1 MFTTQTKTAVI
12 TNVTTS
18 GGVITYHTNSGDG
31 NDFAVGDI
39 VHISG
44 ISPVNFN
51 IPDAVI
57 STRTNIQFTVVSTE
71 TGTYGSGGL
80 AVYDELK
87 NHLIS
92 SSVIRTQTAAIA
104 EWNMNSASNIEEVG
118 NYRFR
123 PTEAVYGLKE
133 TFVKED
139 GESRTFSVF
148 GAEKSGSH
156 VIYTISNP
164 HSIQAGDT
172 VVISGVNVSLDG
184 VFLNSSLSGAFPVDS
199 VTETTIKVLGIAPA
213 TGLTISV
220 SSSATASSYYYYGA
234 TYADV
239 IVDGGTEDDGTPYF
253 YSNEN
258 QKQRLLFSLE
268 ECLGKFRPRSGIN
281 KAMLTGSA
289 QIQSPF
295 MSQRPRYYF
304 ATKEDNFKYWTSRRK
319 EYSPN
324 IVATAST
331 ERGIAKVGKAIDDA
345 VPFVVYTEPVAANRI
360 VVKMQTN
367 VGTYEET
374 TITPADPFYGDSN
387 KTTPVVWKIQNLVG
401 TTWESLIEFDAAS
414 ERSDGSA
421 IVKEDGYL
429 ELEYGVVIPSGY
441 QTTFYHAGDY
451 AIASDLPV
459 VSVHGYAY
467 LVGAGTSSAGQY
479 YIWNDNKDG
488 GAGYDSPYD
497 AEYGWA
503 IHEEGINR
511 FTPFVT
517 KMVDPDYFDEGQIT
531 YREFAMIGGIR
542 LVVSEMNKVGA
553 SFDLIEMSPRLAVD
567 LSSKLV
573 DFSVKKYASDLGTSG
588 LPVGQLLASSGTMN
602 IFDYDQAFNPNYT
615 FDAEAGIGSII
626 NGAITKNLQVK
637 FYEIIKDVSDS
648 DYYIPIKTLYAEG
661 FPESDAKNRSIS
673 INLRDQFIQLESI
686 IAQEIFFKDV
696 SLSFA
701 VANLLDSIGFSNYVF
716 KRTDANEDP
725 DIPFFFVQPNTSVAE
740 ILQSLAISFQFTM
753 FFDEYNNLVIMSKE
767 YLMPTESV
775 RETDFVVYGSRDTT
789 TSSTAG
795 ELYVKENSKK
805 LSSILE
811 VASQVSDIYNDGK
824 IEYSARSIQ
833 RDMSQLK
840 QAYAVDSGRIWVYK
854 PVLLWEAPN
863 EPAKQSINEQ
873 NKQTSGYAL
882 TAIPLQSDL
891 TSDLPEVVEGEVI
904 NNTIDLGEGAF
915 WIPRYS
921 GYFYANGEII
931 KYDAIEYSIVST
943 TDGVEQI
950 SNVWIRDVTEYKNYF
965 SKLQFAGKI
974 YPSGRARIYS
984 KLNENGMVAVH
995 GRGQFGTEVTAHS
1008 SGIDEYW
1015 TSSSNRSGFVMKSE
1029 YLFTTKDVT
1038 VPATSSSGIAGA
1050 GASYANRTF
1059 ARERTKVSGTKKN
1072 ILITMIPDETDA
1084 NKPPK
1089 FRGSTGGSVQS
1100 SALIMTGPTK
1110 NQCKSKGIDA
1120 RDFVSYVSKKL
1131 DKQYTHF
1138 GTRLRIIGNTSQ
1150 SSSGEQIVYGGTK
1163 YSTDGA
1169 SAKSVSG
1176 GSGGIAIIADT
1187 SGTSVNQGYYFE
1199 ISALS
1204 YSGSGTENP
1213 VADNVNFY
1221 KVKKS
1226 AANNDAIPVS
1236 LFKTQ
1241 TSIIT
1246 DFGQFVGQGRAMAEP
1261 TPSVYDI
1268 AVEYVVIS
1276 KTRIKFY
1283 LYLNNDLI
1291 AIVDDKDALP
1301 IMRTVALFSRGSS
1314 QVMFENVY
1322 ALGQN
1327 YQNNPDRDIS
1337 LPTVNPIFSSNN
1349 SHTTNTLN
1357 KYAISGILQESM
1369 LSNVN
1374 PQGGAKYGIYYDE
1387 FGTIMREAAYFNIK
1401 YDKAYPALSAKLAPT
1416 VNKDRNYVVSGFTA
1430 NAYGAEFLVF
1440 NATDTVLN
1448 LDSSTGNYLRIIGVA
1463 FNEESKNTLT
1473 VDQYYTKNSD
1483 FSNPTFSGT
1492 DLRTVDAFNEYIDIK
1507 NSRSTYGIKSFSI
1520 SAEYIQTQDEANALM
1535 GWVVSKLSKPRKSVG
1550 LSVFGIPYVQ
1560 LGDIVKVNYV
1570 DDDGVG
1576 QVSLKDS
1583 RYVVYTIEYSRDEN
1597 GPNTVIYLSEVS

>member
-18 GGVITYHTNSGDG
+18 GGVVTYHTNSGTG
-31 NDFAVGDI
+31 NTFAVGDI

-51 IPDAVI
+51 IPDAVV
-57 STRTNIQFTVVSTE
+57 STRTNIQFTVVSAE
-71 TGTYGSGGL
+71 TGAYVSGGV

-123 PTEAVYGLKE
+123 PSVSSPTEANFGVVRSTWLKE
-133 TFVKED
+133 TE
-139 GESRTFSVF
+139 E
-148 GAEKSGSH
+148 
-156 VIYTISNP
+156 
-164 HSIQAGDT
+164 
-172 VVISGVNVSLDG
+172 
-184 VFLNSSLSGAFPVDS
+184 
-199 VTETTIKVLGIAPA
+199 
-213 TGLTISV
+213 
-220 SSSATASSYYYYGA
+220 SATKYYYGG
-234 TYADV
+234 TDADV
-239 IVDGGTEDDGTPYF
+239 VIDGGFNVDETPYF
-253 YSNEN
+253 YTTRDNRH
-258 QKQRLLFSLE
+258 QQLFSLE
-268 ECLGKFRPRSGIN
+268 DCLGKFRPRSGIN
-281 KAMLTGSA
+281 KAMIAGSV

-304 ATKEDNFKYWTSRRK
+304 ATKSDNFKYWTSRRK
-319 EYSPN
+319 EYDPS
-324 IVATAST
+324 IVANVAI
-331 ERGIAKVGKAIDDA
+331 ERGVAKVSKKIDDA
-345 VPFVVYTEPVAANRI
+345 APFVVYADPVAANRI
-360 VVKMQTN
+360 VIKMQTN

-374 TITPADPFYGDSN
+374 TMTPSDPFYGDSN
-387 KTTPVVWKIQNLVG
+387 KTTPVVWKIENLVG
-401 TTWESLIEFDAAS
+401 TTWESLIEFNAAS

-441 QTTFYHAGDY
+441 ETTFYHAGDY
-451 AIASDLPV
+451 AISSDLPV

-467 LVGAGTSSAGQY
+467 LVGAGTASAGQY
-479 YIWNDNKDG
+479 YIWNENKVG
-488 GAGYDSPYD
+488 GAGYDSPYN
-497 AEYGWA
+497 AEYAWA

-517 KMVDPDYFDEGQIT
+517 KMVDPDYFDDGQIT

-542 LVVSEMNKVGA
+542 IVVTEMNKQDA
-553 SFDLIEMSPRLAVD
+553 SFDLIEMSPRLAID

-573 DFSVKKYASDLGTSG
+573 NFSVKKYASDLGASG
-588 LPVGQLLASSGTMN
+588 LPVGQLLASSGAMN

-615 FDAEAGIGSII
+615 FDPETGIGSII

-661 FPESDAKNRSIS
+661 FPESSAKDRIIS
-673 INLRDQFIQLESI
+673 INLRDQFIQLESM

-701 VANLLDSIGFSNYVF
+701 IANLLDSIGFSNYVF
-716 KRTDANEDP
+716 KRTDAKEDP

-753 FFDEYNNLVIMSKE
+753 FFDEYNNLIIMSKE
-767 YLMPTESV
+767 YLMPTEQA

-789 TSSTAG
+789 TSNAAG

-805 LSSILE
+805 LSNILE

-824 IEYSARSIQ
+824 IEYSAKSIQ

-840 QAYAVDSGRIWVYK
+840 QAYAVDSARIWVYK

-873 NKQTSGYAL
+873 NKQTSAYAL
-882 TAIPLQSDL
+882 TAIPLESDL
-891 TSDLPEVVEGEVI
+891 SIDLPEVVDGEVV
-904 NNTIDLGEGAF
+904 NNIIELGEGAF

-943 TDGVEQI
+943 TDGVEEI

-984 KLNENGMVAVH
+984 KINESGVVAVH
-995 GRGQFGTEVTAHS
+995 GRGQFGTDIVAHS
-1008 SGIDEYW
+1008 AGIQQYW
-1015 TSSSNRSGFVMKSE
+1015 KDQTTLSGFVMKSE
-1029 YLFTTKDVT
+1029 YLFTSENAVDI
-1038 VPATSSSGIAGA
+1038 PATVSSGIAGA
-1050 GASYANRTF
+1050 GTSWANRTF
-1059 ARERTKVSGTKKN
+1059 ARQRTKVSGIKKN
-1072 ILITMIPDETDA
+1072 VLITTIPDET
-1084 NKPPK
+1084 NQNNPPK
-1089 FRGSTGGSVQS
+1089 FRQSTGGSIQS
-1100 SALIMTGPTK
+1100 SALNITGPTK
-1110 NQCKSKGIDA
+1110 NQCKTKGIKKPV
-1120 RDFVSYVSKKL
+1120 DFVSYVYKTL

-1138 GTRLRIIGNTSQ
+1138 GTRLRIIGQTPQ
-1150 SSSGEQIVYGGTK
+1150 SSNGEAILYGGTSL
-1163 YSTDGA
+1163 YSITPT
-1169 SAKSVSG
+1169 SAKKSVTG
-1176 GSGGIAIIADT
+1176 GSGGIAIMADP
-1187 SGTSVNQGYYFE
+1187 SGTNVNQGYYFE
-1199 ISALS
+1199 LSALS
-1204 YSGSGTENP
+1204 YSGSETDDA
-1213 VADNVNFY
+1213 VLDNIHFY

-1226 AANNDAIPVS
+1226 ATTSEAIPVP
-1236 LFKTQ
+1236 LFKTS
-1241 TSIIT
+1241 TSIVT
-1246 DFGQFVGQGRAMAEP
+1246 DSGQFVGQARAMTEP
-1261 TPSVYDI
+1261 NPSVYDI
-1268 AVEYVVIS
+1268 AVEYVVVS
-1276 KTRIKFY
+1276 PTRIKFY
-1283 LYLNNDLI
+1283 LYLNNDLL
-1291 AIVDDKDALP
+1291 AIVDDRDALP
-1301 IMRTVALFSRGSS
+1301 IMNTVGLFTRGSS
-1314 QVMFENVY
+1314 QLMFENVY

-1327 YQNNPDRDIS
+1327 YRNNPDRDID
-1337 LPTVNPIFSSNN
+1337 LPTVSPVFSNNN
-1349 SHTTNTLN
+1349 SHVTNTLN

-1369 LSNVN
+1369 LANVD
-1374 PQGGAKYGIYYDE
+1374 PQGGARYGIYYDE

-1416 VNKDRNYVVSGFTA
+1416 VNKDRNYIVSGFTA

-1492 DLRTVDAFNEYIDIK
+1492 DLRTVDAFNDYIDIK
-1507 NSRSTYGIKSFSI
+1507 NSRSTYGVKSFSI
-1520 SAEYIQTQDEANALM
+1520 NADYIQTQDEANALM
-1535 GWVVSKLSKPRKSVG
+1535 GWVVSKTSKPRKSVG

-1560 LGDIVKVNYV
+1560 LGDIVKINYV

>member
-18 GGVITYHTNSGDG
+18 GGVVTYHTNSGGG
-31 NDFAVGDI
+31 NTFAVGDI

-57 STRTNIQFTVVSTE
+57 STRTNIQFTVVSAE
-71 TGTYGSGGL
+71 TGAYASGGVV
-80 AVYDELK
+80 VYDELK

-123 PTEAVYGLKE
+123 PSVSSPTEENFGVVRSTWLKE
-133 TFVKED
+133 TE
-139 GESRTFSVF
+139 
-148 GAEKSGSH
+148 A
-156 VIYTISNP
+156 
-164 HSIQAGDT
+164 
-172 VVISGVNVSLDG
+172 
-184 VFLNSSLSGAFPVDS
+184 
-199 VTETTIKVLGIAPA
+199 
-213 TGLTISV
+213 
-220 SSSATASSYYYYGA
+220 SATKYYYGG
-234 TYADV
+234 TDADV
-239 IVDGGTEDDGTPYF
+239 VIDGGFDVDQEPYF
-253 YSNEN
+253 YTTRDNRH
-258 QKQRLLFSLE
+258 QQLFSLE
-268 ECLGKFRPRSGIN
+268 DCLGKFRPRSGIN
-281 KAMLTGSA
+281 KAMITGSV

-304 ATKEDNFKYWTSRRK
+304 ASKQDNFKYWTSRRR
-319 EYSPN
+319 EYDPN
-324 IVATAST
+324 IVANVAI
-331 ERGIAKVGKAIDDA
+331 ERGVAKVSKTIDDA
-345 VPFVVYTEPVAANRI
+345 APFVVYTDPVAANRI

-374 TITPADPFYGDSN
+374 TITPSDPFYGDEN
-387 KTTPVVWKIQNLVG
+387 KTTPVVWKIENLVG
-401 TTWESLIEFDAAS
+401 TTWESLIEFNAAS

-441 QTTFYHAGDY
+441 ETTFYHAGDY
-451 AIASDLPV
+451 AISSDLPV

-467 LVGAGTSSAGQY
+467 LVGAGTASAGQY
-479 YIWNDNKDG
+479 YIWNDNKVG
-488 GAGYDSPYD
+488 GAGYDSPYN
-497 AEYGWA
+497 AEYDWA

-517 KMVDPDYFDEGQIT
+517 KMVDPDYFDEGGLT

-542 LVVSEMNKVGA
+542 IVVTEMNKQGA
-553 SFDLIEMSPRLAVD
+553 SFDLIEMSPRLAID

-573 DFSVKKYASDLGTSG
+573 DFSVKKYASDLGVSG

-615 FDAEAGIGSII
+615 FDSEAGTGSII

-637 FYEIIKDVSDS
+637 FYEIIKDVSDT

-661 FPESDAKNRSIS
+661 FPESDAKSRMIS
-673 INLRDQFIQLESI
+673 INLRDQFIQLESM

-716 KRTDANEDP
+716 KRTSSTEDP
-725 DIPFFFVQPNTSVAE
+725 DIPFFFVQPSTSVAE

-767 YLMPTESV
+767 YLMPTEV
-775 RETDFVVYGSRDTT
+775 ARETDFVVYGSRDTA
-789 TSSTAG
+789 TSTVAG

-805 LSSILE
+805 LSNIIE

-863 EPAKQSINEQ
+863 EPSKQSINEQ

-882 TAIPLQSDL
+882 TAIPLASDL
-891 TSDLPEVVEGEVI
+891 SIDLPEVVDGEVV
-904 NNTIDLGEGAF
+904 NNTIDLGESAF

-931 KYDAIEYSIVST
+931 KYDAIEYSIVSIV
-943 TDGVEQI
+943 DGVEEI

-974 YPSGRARIYS
+974 YPSGKVRIYS
-984 KLNENGMVAVH
+984 KLNEGGVVAVH
-995 GRGQFGTEVTAHS
+995 GRGQFGTETVAHS
-1008 SGIDEYW
+1008 AGIDEYW
-1015 TSSSNRSGFVMKSE
+1015 TEESSLNGFVMKSE
-1029 YLFTTKDVT
+1029 LLFTTGDAI
-1038 VPATSSSGIAGA
+1038 VPATVATGVVGA
-1050 GASYANRTF
+1050 GTSSANRTF
-1059 ARERTKVSGTKKN
+1059 ARERTKVSGVQKN
-1072 ILITMIPDETDA
+1072 VLITAIPDETEA

-1089 FRGSTGGSVQS
+1089 FRQSTAGSVQS
-1100 SALIMTGPTK
+1100 SALNITGPTK
-1110 NQCKSKGIDA
+1110 NQFKTKGIKSS
-1120 RDFVSYVSKKL
+1120 RDFVSYVHKTL

-1138 GTRLRIIGNTSQ
+1138 GTRLRIVGQAPESSDGQAIIYGSTSLYTE
-1150 SSSGEQIVYGGTK
+1150 GPLKKT
-1163 YSTDGA
+1163 
-1169 SAKSVSG
+1169 VSG
-1176 GSGGIAIIADT
+1176 GSGGIAIVANP
-1187 SGTSVNQGYYFE
+1187 SGTNANQGYYFE
-1199 ISALS
+1199 LSALS
-1204 YSGSGTENP
+1204 YSGSGTDDP
-1213 VADNVNFY
+1213 VVSNVNFY
-1221 KVKKS
+1221 KVK
-1226 AANNDAIPVS
+1226 NEVDQDNQPTGNAIPIS
-1236 LFKTQ
+1236 LFKMQ
-1241 TSIIT
+1241 TSILS
-1246 DFGQFVGQGRAMAEP
+1246 DFGQFVGQGNAMGEEN
-1261 TPSVYDI
+1261 PSVYDI
-1268 AVEYVVIS
+1268 AVEYVKVS
-1276 KTRIKFY
+1276 ATRIKFY
-1283 LYLNNDLI
+1283 LYLNNDLL

-1301 IMRTVALFSRGSS
+1301 IMNTFALFNRGSS
-1314 QVMFENVY
+1314 KVMFENVY

-1327 YQNNPDRDIS
+1327 YRNNPDRDIN
-1337 LPTVNPIFSSNN
+1337 LPTVSPVFSNN
-1349 SHTTNTLN
+1349 NSYVANTLN
-1357 KYAISGILQESM
+1357 KYAVSGILQEAM
-1369 LSNVN
+1369 LSNVD
-1374 PQGGAKYGIYYDE
+1374 PQSGARSGIYYDE

-1507 NSRSTYGIKSFSI
+1507 NSRSTYGVKSFNI
-1520 SAEYIQTQDEANALM
+1520 NADYIQTQDEANALM
-1535 GWVVSKLSKPRKSVG
+1535 GWVLSKTSKPRKSVG

-1597 GPNTVIYLSEVS
+1597 GPSTIIYLSEVS